1 MEIPARWD
9 QILTDVNVRKG
20 PPLPDGSL
28 QDKLGPFLKA
38 GTIVQVLGESGGAL
52 AQKWVMIKYWQNGT
66 TYMHGWFKK
75 QVLNA
80 ANKSVPAAKEV
91 LMPAET
97 FQFEGV
103 VFPDTVSLNAAL
115 TVLGAHPW

>member
-1 MEIPARWD
+1 
-9 QILTDVNVRKG
+9 
-20 PPLPDGSL
+20 
-28 QDKLGPFLKA
+28 
-38 GTIVQVLGESGGAL
+38 
-52 AQKWVMIKYWQNGT
+52 VMIKYWQNGI